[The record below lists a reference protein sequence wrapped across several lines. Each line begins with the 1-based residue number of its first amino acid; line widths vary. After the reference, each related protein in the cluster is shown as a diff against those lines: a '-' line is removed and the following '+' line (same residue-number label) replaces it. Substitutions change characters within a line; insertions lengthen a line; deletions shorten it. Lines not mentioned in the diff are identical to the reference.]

1 VLTNSTT
8 ECGIERN
15 FSLFSL
21 FNHRTERNE
30 MYFAGHGGQLIIRF
44 NYHSITIHKI
54 NSQTKENNIIG
65 YIKQENRKRAELANT
80 IGIHQM
86 NCYVSGK
93 NETVPVLLKLTNVS
107 KKLIKII

>member
-1 VLTNSTT
+1 
-8 ECGIERN
+8 
-15 FSLFSL
+15 
-21 FNHRTERNE
+21 
-30 MYFAGHGGQLIIRF
+30 MYFAGHGGQHIIRF
-44 NYHSITIHKI
+44 NYASRRWTIHKI
-54 NSQTKENNIIG
+54 NSQTKEHNIIG
-65 YIKQENRKRAELANT
+65 YIKQENRNIYADLLANT